1 MSELVRECQGISH
14 PHYQVDRIPSYQ
26 YESTT
31 RDQRPHSFTD
41 SVAVYTTPPSSP
53 LAQDLSNFV
62 RQFDHSGLVQR
73 GMDNDDRYRQQY
85 RTSGY
90 QSSEGI
96 GGNPSYSSSSP
107 ATDQSRPF
115 MPPTS
120 RRDVTVTEGAHNP
133 SAPAYGGYPYGDPQG
148 FMGST
153 VQPSAVPGANLQFQ
167 EEYPGAPARH
177 QQGQPTQQQQYPSYQ
192 TGMVYGIG
200 QQAAP
205 QSQYQQASQYQAR
218 QPANVDMQSQYG
230 TSQYYGTGASAT
242 AGIPAGSQYIAPQVE
257 DTHFS
262 QQGAGDRIAVPQSY
276 SATMAE
282 YDHRAMSHARQ
293 QVPTGEPDTTDVAY
307 ERFQIRVRLAFEHI
321 RAGRVL
327 EASQELLTISE
338 WLLRQDVLQGMV
350 DLSYLFVGRGFLIDT
365 ALILDDSEYY
375 EHRIR
380 FWEEFNLGWLACA
393 QKQKELTL
401 ERGPLSPGLLSLG
414 AIRTMGNTLTQLC
427 ERLEPH
433 GLVDYQMGVWEEEI
447 IAGSMIYR
455 SLRQK

>member
-1 MSELVRECQGISH
+1 MIESANEMSEILRECLGLSH
-14 PHYQVDRIPSYQ
+14 PNYQVEPNQPYH
-26 YESTT
+26 YEPTT
-31 RDQRPHSFTD
+31 RDRHPHLYTD

-53 LAQDLSNFV
+53 LAQDLPNFV
-62 RQFDHSGLVQR
+62 RQSGHSGWLQR

-115 MPPTS
+115 MPPTA

-133 SAPAYGGYPYGDPQG
+133 SAPAYGSYPYGDSQG

-153 VQPSAVPGANLQFQ
+153 VHPAAVPSANMQFQ
-167 EEYPGAPARH
+167 EDYPDAPARH
-177 QQGQPTQQQQYPSYQ
+177 QQGQPAQQQQYPSYQ

-200 QQAAP
+200 QQAAS

-218 QPANVDMQSQYG
+218 QPANVDIQSQYG
-230 TSQYYGTGASAT
+230 TSQYYGTGASTT
-242 AGIPAGSQYIAPQVE
+242 AGIPAASQYIAPQVE

-293 QVPTGEPDTTDVAY
+293 QAPSGEPDTTDVAY

-321 RAGRVL
+321 RGGRVQA
-327 EASQELLTISE
+327 ASQELLTISE

-350 DLSYLFVGRGFLIDT
+350 DLSHLFAG
-365 ALILDDSEYY
+365 
-375 EHRIR
+375 
-380 FWEEFNLGWLACA
+380 
-393 QKQKELTL
+393 
-401 ERGPLSPGLLSLG
+401 
-414 AIRTMGNTLTQLC
+414 
-427 ERLEPH
+427 
-433 GLVDYQMGVWEEEI
+433 GVF
-447 IAGSMIYR
+447 
-455 SLRQK
+455 